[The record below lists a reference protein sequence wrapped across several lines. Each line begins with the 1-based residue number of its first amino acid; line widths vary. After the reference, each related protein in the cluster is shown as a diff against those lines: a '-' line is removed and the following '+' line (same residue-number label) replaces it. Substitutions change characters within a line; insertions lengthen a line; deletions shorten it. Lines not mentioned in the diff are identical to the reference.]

1 VLQSDFESVYGAD
14 SFELIHID
22 TDNASTSALHSHWDQ
37 YNPTFPVLAGC
48 ASSFSGYSMGY
59 IPHNVIIDPFGVVR
73 YTYYGFYPSTLHS
86 IIGQYMSLPTPSL
99 SISEN
104 VVCADDNMD
113 GRPDAGETAEFCL
126 TLLNNPVAQNATAV
140 TATLSCSDPNI
151 TILQNEAAYG
161 AIASGASA
169 SGLPFQ
175 IEVAV
180 GVEPMLVSFSLH
192 VTSTY
197 TGGVHEQDLVWLQ
210 RIARPEILIVD
221 GDGSA
226 DDNETFLTAGLSTLG
241 RDYDIW
247 DRQEMGPL
255 DAIEATRYSQL
266 FWLGGMANNDMDAQS
281 LAALQAFID
290 QGGLTVFSHQYFS
303 QQAGYADFLSQNFGA
318 EVLNPYMGNVFLAT
332 GVEGHPH
339 FDQIDL
345 VLTGSTG
352 ANNNANPDQL
362 GVLPGGQEIL
372 TWAQLGLGTAAVAV
386 EDGLSLRIFCGFP
399 LEAMR
404 LYSSL
409 PNTVDMSGFLQRVY
423 GWYDNLTVIPPA
435 AVSDLVASFDGSNYN
450 LSWSAVEGASAYN
463 LYFSTDPFLFP
474 ETPSATVTETGW
486 SMPTTPG
493 AVFVQVKAVN

>member
-1 VLQSDFESVYGAD
+1 MLQSDFESVYGAD
-14 SFELIHID
+14 AFELIHID
-22 TDNASTSALHSHWDQ
+22 TDNDPASFLHSHWDQ

-48 ASSFSGYSMGY
+48 ASNFSGYSMGY

-73 YTYYGFYPSTLHS
+73 YTNYGFYPSTLHS
-86 IIGQYMSLPTPSL
+86 VIGQYMSLPTPSL

-113 GRPDAGETAEFCL
+113 GRPDAGETADLCL

-161 AIASGASA
+161 AMASGASA

-180 GVEPMLVSFSLH
+180 GVAPMQVPFNLH

-197 TGGVHEQDLVWLQ
+197 SGGVHEQDLVWLQ
-210 RIARPEILIVD
+210 SIARPEILIVD

-226 DDNETFLTAGLSTLG
+226 DDNETFLTAGLDSLG
-241 RDYDIW
+241 KKYDIW

-255 DAIEATRYSQL
+255 DAMEATRYSQL
-266 FWLGGMANNDMDAQS
+266 FWLGGMATNDMDAQS

-290 QGGLTVFSHQYFS
+290 QGGLTVLSHQYFS

-345 VLTGSTG
+345 VLTGTAG

-372 TWAQLGLGTAAVAV
+372 TWAQLGLGAAAVAR
-386 EDGLSLRIFCGFP
+386 EDGLSLSIFSGFP

-404 LYSSL
+404 LYSSY
-409 PNTVDMSGFLQRVY
+409 PNTVDMAGFLQRVY
-423 GWYDNLTVIPPA
+423 GWYDNLTVVPPD
-435 AVSDLVASFDGSNYN
+435 AVSDLMAVFEGGEIQ
-450 LSWSAVEGASAYN
+450 LSWSAIEGASAYN
-463 LYFSTDPFLFP
+463 VYLSADPWNFPGTPIASTVL
-474 ETPSATVTETGW
+474 PSFTLASV
-486 SMPTTPG
+486 PG
-493 AVFVQVKAVN
+493 RFFVQVKAIN